1 MRTVQRT
8 IHATLALAVSA
19 LLAITLAACSKD
31 PVLADLTALDNLG
44 RSVFETQAA
53 EMSEF
58 NKKVAA
64 ANSNAEKAALLNTMV
79 ASLESRTKELAAF
92 KAATPEVKK
101 IADLLVGGLT
111 QSIDGAR
118 EASQAFEKGDQA
130 ALSTAGEKM
139 QAGQKS
145 IREGQQAFATLV
157 REKGYTRG
165 A

>member
-1 MRTVQRT
+1 MSQAL
-8 IHATLALAVSA
+8 HAIRALLVLALAAA
-19 LLAITLAACSKD
+19 LPIVLAACSKD

-64 ANSNAEKAALLNTMV
+64 AKSNAEKAALLNTMV
-79 ASLESRTKELAAF
+79 ASLESRTKELATF

-111 QSIDGAR
+111 QSIEGAR

-130 ALSTAGEKM
+130 ALSKAGEKM

-145 IREGQQAFATLV
+145 IREGQQEFGKLV
-157 REKGYTRG
+157 KEKGFKRG
-165 A
+165 

>member
-1 MRTVQRT
+1 MSPVRR
-8 IHATLALAVSA
+8 ATRSLLALLVSA
-19 LLAITLAACSKD
+19 ILAVMLAACAKD

-44 RSVFETQAA
+44 RAVFETQAA

-58 NKKVAA
+58 NRKVAA
-64 ANSNAEKAALLNTMV
+64 AKSNAEKAALLNTMV
-79 ASLESRTKELAAF
+79 AGLELRTKELATF

-111 QSIDGAR
+111 QSIEGAR

-130 ALSTAGEKM
+130 RLSKASEKM

-145 IREGQQAFATLV
+145 IREGQQAFGSLV
-157 REKGYTRG
+157 KEKGYKRS
-165 A
+165 